1 MSATTAQP
9 SSIHPA
15 EVQMVRFAAEGACG
29 ILLSFAGLQVA
40 LAAGAP
46 LGEHVWGGTQDSQ
59 LPSTMRVVSGGA
71 AVALTSAAWVVARR
85 GGLVERPARW
95 LSPATWGIAAYLAL
109 NTVCNVA
116 STSSV
121 ERYAFGS
128 ATAVASAL
136 TALVAFRTRHHRS
149 VGVPT

>member
-15 EVQMVRFAAEGACG
+15 EMPMVRAAAGGACG

-40 LAAGAP
+40 
-46 LGEHVWGGTQDSQ
+46 Q
-59 LPSTMRVVSGGA
+59 
-71 AVALTSAAWVVARR
+71 TSAAWVVARR
-85 GGLVERPARW
+85 GGLVDRPARW

-109 NTVCNVA
+109 NTVGNAA

-128 ATAVASAL
+128 ATALASVL
-136 TALVAFRTRHHRS
+136 TALVAYRARNHRS